1 MKGKPGALTAS
12 VLMLCA
18 AVLVGAGA
26 VLAWFVATDRAG
38 TGDFGGQ
45 VTPGSEITME
55 MIVDGKSDTLT
66 FEDAVPGRTYVCTL
80 KFYNNSGVPALF
92 DLDFLNIESEI
103 RTETGIDPNKSF
115 LNVIGVKGY
124 TVSEGAVVPDTEFT
138 CLAYRMKDS
147 KDKDKKNAK
156 ILSGIPIR
164 AHDEGGRPGTLTLA
178 IEIKFLAEI
187 RNEQNEIMAGD
198 INDFQEQSF
207 RIGQIRVSK
216 QA

>member
-55 MIVDGKSDTLT
+55 MIVDGKPDTLT

-147 KDKDKKNAK
+147 ADKRNAK
-156 ILSGIPIR
+156 ILSGIPID
-164 AHDEGGRPGTLTLA
+164 AHDEGGRPGTRTLV
-178 IEIKFLAEI
+178 IEIKFLEEI
-187 RNEQNEIMAGD
+187 RDEQNQKTAGD

>member
-18 AVLVGAGA
+18 AVFVGAGA

-38 TGDFGGQ
+38 TADFGGQ

-55 MIVDGKSDTLT
+55 MIVDGRPDTLT

-80 KFYNNSGVPALF
+80 KFYNNTGAPALF
-92 DLDFLNIESEI
+92 DLDFLNIESQI
-103 RTETGIDPNKSF
+103 KTETGAIDPNKSF
-115 LNVIGVKGY
+115 LNVIGVKGFS
-124 TVSEGAVVPDTEFT
+124 VSEGKIVPDADFT

-147 KDKDKKNAK
+147 ADKTNAK
-156 ILSGIPIR
+156 ILSGIPIN
-164 AHDEGGRPGTLTLA
+164 AYGDGGRPGTLSLT
-178 IEIKFLAEI
+178 IEIKFLEEI
-187 RNEQNEIMAGD
+187 RDEENKTMAGE

>member
-18 AVLVGAGA
+18 AALVGAGA

-55 MIVDGKSDTLT
+55 MIVDGKPDTLT

-80 KFYNNSGVPALF
+80 KFYNNSGVPTLF

-124 TVSEGAVVPDTEFT
+124 MVSEGTVVPDTEFT

-147 KDKDKKNAK
+147 ADKRNAK
-156 ILSGIPIR
+156 ILSGIPID
-164 AHDEGGRPGTLTLA
+164 AHDEGGRPGTRTLV
-178 IEIKFLAEI
+178 IEIKFLEEI
-187 RNEQNEIMAGD
+187 RDEQNQKTAGD

>member
-18 AVLVGAGA
+18 AGLGGAGA
-26 VLAWFVATDRAG
+26 GLAWFVATDRAG

-55 MIVDGKSDTLT
+55 MIVDGKPDTLT

-147 KDKDKKNAK
+147 ADKRNAK
-156 ILSGIPIR
+156 ILSGIPID
-164 AHDEGGRPGTLTLA
+164 AHDEGGRPGTRTLV
-178 IEIKFLAEI
+178 IEIKFLEEI
-187 RNEQNEIMAGD
+187 RDEQNQKTAGD

>member
-55 MIVDGKSDTLT
+55 MIVDGKPDTLT

-124 TVSEGAVVPDTEFT
+124 TVSEGTVVPDTEFT

-147 KDKDKKNAK
+147 ADKRNAK
-156 ILSGIPIR
+156 ILSGIPID
-164 AHDEGGRPGTLTLA
+164 AHDEGGRPGTRTLV
-178 IEIKFLAEI
+178 IEIKFLEEI
-187 RNEQNEIMAGD
+187 RDEQNQKTAGD